1 MIKRIKTLIQIF
13 LLRNIFSIHWL
24 HVLFGGKLRV
34 KILRFCGAKV
44 GDNVQLG
51 PFIYWDNHLE
61 FLEIGNNVIVSPQ
74 VCFLFHKRDLSGFRR
89 GDLFLG
95 KKHVFKQIVLKDNC
109 TIGTRALILPGVTIG
124 EGACVG
130 AGALVAK
137 DVPPWSVVAGVPA
150 KVIKEFSDEL

>member
-1 MIKRIKTLIQIF
+1 MKRIRTLIQIF

-24 HVLFGGKLRV
+24 HVLTNGRLRV
-34 KILRFCGAKV
+34 KILRYCGAKV
-44 GDNVQLG
+44 GENVQLG

-61 FLEIGNNVIVSPQ
+61 LLEVGHNVIVSPQ
-74 VCFLFHKRDLSGFRR
+74 VCFLFHKRDLSGFHR
-89 GDLFLG
+89 GDRYLDKPHIY
-95 KKHVFKQIVLKDNC
+95 KKIILKDNC
-109 TIGTRALILPGVTIG
+109 TIGTRALVLPGVTIG